1 MIFSYASGQTFT
13 VGNGRYSLSTLE
25 RRFENIL
32 ATERYNRRLE
42 PYHRLDIGF
51 TKQKTFFG
59 YKGSWYVQIYNL
71 YNHRN
76 VWFKDY
82 DTSEN
87 PVKITD
93 VRLIPILPTIGMEF
107 KF

>member
-51 TKQKTFFG
+51 TKQKTFLDTKEVGMYKFIIFTITEMFG
-59 YKGSWYVQIYNL
+59 SKITIQ
-71 YNHRN
+71 
-76 VWFKDY
+76 
-82 DTSEN
+82 
-87 PVKITD
+87 VKI
-93 VRLIPILPTIGMEF
+93 L
-107 KF
+107 